1 MIRQI
6 WKAAT
11 FLMQILSVVEYQ
23 IILSLL
29 LFLFSSQIGDPLDI
43 KMFES
48 TGWVLEE
55 SDNKVTKTN
64 SFYLLNC
71 RM

>member
-1 MIRQI
+1 
-6 WKAAT
+6 
-11 FLMQILSVVEYQ
+11 MQILSVVEYQ